1 MIIDNI
7 REFIKECPLLENNKI
22 NVNYLGGDTVSYT
35 IEQVPTNPLIKRYS
49 DGGKQKQVLFI
60 FASREN
66 YDEDVLENMDVA
78 KFYEEFAE
86 WIEEQNESG
95 NLPILDG
102 GMISQAME
110 TLTSGYLINSEDRTA
125 RFQIQLRLVYYKPR
139 A

>member
-7 REFIKECPLLENNKI
+7 REFIKECPLLENDKI

>member
-7 REFIKECPLLENNKI
+7 REFIKECPLLENDKI

-35 IEQVPTNPLIKRYS
+35 IEQVPTNPLNKRYS

-95 NLPILDG
+95 NLPVLDG

-125 RFQIQLRLVYYKPR
+125 RFQIQLRLIYYKPR

>member
-7 REFIKECPLLENNKI
+7 REFIKECPLLENDKI

-102 GMISQAME
+102 GMISQTME

>member
-7 REFIKECPLLENNKI
+7 REFIKECPLLENDKI

-86 WIEEQNESG
+86 WIEEQNDSG
-95 NLPILDG
+95 NLPVLDG

-125 RFQIQLRLVYYKPR
+125 RFQIQLRLIYYKPR

>member
-7 REFIKECPLLENNKI
+7 REFIKECPLLENDKI

-95 NLPILDG
+95 NLPVLDG

-125 RFQIQLRLVYYKPR
+125 RFQIQLRLIYYKPR

>member
-7 REFIKECPLLENNKI
+7 REFIKECPLLENDKI

-95 NLPILDG
+95 NLPVLDG

>member
-7 REFIKECPLLENNKI
+7 REFIKGCPLLENDKI